1 METGTGRAN
10 ADGVPLDD
18 EDDWFAEPELDHD
31 GPHDPDLFTVELPP
45 PPREKRRLLSGRF
58 PLAAAV
64 LAAIGVFVIGAL
76 AVRAIG
82 GSGDS
87 SPTATP
93 TTPAA
98 TTPAAT
104 TPVTTAPATTA
115 PAATTPA
122 TTTPATTTPA
132 TTTPVTTTPGVIT
145 LPTDVTLKL
154 GSSGDD
160 VIAVQQALAQL
171 GYDPGSV
178 DGDFGPATQQAVV
191 AFQTASGLT
200 ADGVVGPETL
210 AALSKG
216 VGSG

>member
-10 ADGVPLDD
+10 AGGVPLDE
-18 EDDWFAEPELDHD
+18 EDDWFAEPELDSNV
-31 GPHDPDLFTVELPP
+31 PPDPDLFTVELPP
-45 PPREKRRLLSGRF
+45 PPRKTSSRLLSGRF

-87 SPTATP
+87 PSTATP
-93 TTPAA
+93 TTPATTTPAA

-104 TPVTTAPATTA
+104 TP
-115 PAATTPA
+115 AATTPA
-122 TTTPATTTPA
+122 TTTPATSTPV
-132 TTTPVTTTPGVIT
+132 TTTPTTTTPGVIT

-160 VIAVQQALAQL
+160 VRTVQQALAQV
-171 GYDPGSV
+171 GHDPGAI

-191 AFQTASGLT
+191 AFQTASGIDP
-200 ADGVVGPETL
+200 DGVVGPKTL
-210 AALSKG
+210 AALSTA

>member
-10 ADGVPLDD
+10 TDGVPLGE
-18 EDDWFAEPELDHD
+18 EDDWFAEPEL
-31 GPHDPDLFTVELPP
+31 GSNLPPDPDLFTVELPP
-45 PPREKRRLLSGRF
+45 PPREKRQLLSGGF

-76 AVRAIG
+76 AVRAIS
-82 GSGDS
+82 GSGES
-87 SPTATP
+87 SSTATP

-104 TPVTTAPATTA
+104 TPVTTAPAT
-115 PAATTPA
+115 TTPA

-154 GSSGDD
+154 GSSGDG
-160 VIAVQQALAQL
+160 VRAVQQAFTQL
-171 GYDPGSV
+171 GYKPGPV

-191 AFQTASGLT
+191 AFQTASGLDG
-200 ADGVVGPETL
+200 DGVVGPKTL
-210 AALSKG
+210 AALATA